1 MIDEVLMRIAGMLA
15 VAGFAAAI
23 CSTTEADAIQS
34 RSATVS
40 GGLEFSH
47 ELRRFPRPP
56 IIVNAAP
63 KPPEKPTLIEKNVA
77 SSQGERVARA
87 ACSVG
92 RSQGSDSACRAWQKA
107 PPQRPAS

>member
-1 MIDEVLMRIAGMLA
+1 VIDEVLMRIAGMLA

-23 CSTTEADAIQS
+23 CSTSEADAVQS

-56 IIVNAAP
+56 IIVNATP
-63 KPPEKPTLIEKNVA
+63 KPQEKPTLTEKNVA
-77 SSQGERVARA
+77 SGQEGRMARA
-87 ACSVG
+87 ACPVG
-92 RSQGSDSACRAWQKA
+92 CSQGSDPACREGQKA